1 GEAGVAELGL
11 WPHGAERERTVL
23 DVDELGVALL
33 ALDLEVREHR
43 LTTRAPVD
51 DVVVAIDQ
59 LLGIQAHEDLAH
71 GARQAG
77 VHREALVRPIAG
89 GAEPLELA
97 YDRAAGLLLPAPHA
111 AQELLTADLVLRLTL
126 GGELAL
132 HDHLG
137 RDARVVG
144 AGDPEGVEALH
155 ALHAHHDVLQGDVE
169 RVSHVQ
175 RARDVRRR
183 DDDRERLLL
192 RRELGPEVAV
202 LLPDRIPARLDGSG
216 LVAIGDGG
224 GVVRRVAHAR
234 CVIVTGSVAHC
245 ITGAAAVRRQR
256 TPARRNVRFHGRRSA
271 PVAAIE
277 TVSRTPSAASHAGSA
292 TSAGSRA
299 RRAASGM
306 TAASDGSS
314 PSARAANSRATAACR
329 SRCQALCC

>member
-1 GEAGVAELGL
+1 MIRRPPRSTLF
-11 WPHGAERERTVL
+11 PY
-23 DVDELGVALL
+23 
-33 ALDLEVREHR
+33 
-43 LTTRAPVD
+43 TTLFRS
-51 DVVVAIDQ
+51 
-59 LLGIQAHEDLAH
+59 
-71 GARQAG
+71 
-77 VHREALVRPIAG
+77 
-89 GAEPLELA
+89 
-97 YDRAAGLLLPAPHA
+97 
-111 AQELLTADLVLRLTL
+111 
-126 GGELAL
+126 L

-216 LVAIGDGG
+216 LVAVGDGG
-224 GVVRRVAHAR
+224 GVARPVAHAR

-256 TPARRNVRFHGRRSA
+256 TPARRNVRLHGRRSA
-271 PVAAIE
+271 LVAAIE
-277 TVSRTPSAASHAGSA
+277 TVSRTPSAASHAGSETRA
-292 TSAGSRA
+292 GRLARSAGSGTTV
-299 RRAASGM
+299 AS
-306 TAASDGSS
+306 ACSSRSAS
-314 PSARAANSRATAACR
+314 AVKSRVTAACS
-329 SRCQALCC
+329 SRCHALCCWRLTRVSVPCAGASRYTSSCSVWLSQPGVQPG